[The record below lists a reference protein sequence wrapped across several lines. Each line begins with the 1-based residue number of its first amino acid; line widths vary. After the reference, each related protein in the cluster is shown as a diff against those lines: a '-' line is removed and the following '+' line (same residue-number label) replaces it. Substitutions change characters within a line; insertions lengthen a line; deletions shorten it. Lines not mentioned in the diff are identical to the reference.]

1 MDRASASSLI
11 VRSRRELGRCAPRS
25 APGATDERRLFLA
38 WQRDGDELAREQLV
52 ERYMPLA
59 RRLARRYVRSS
70 ESFDDLQ
77 QVASVGLLH
86 AVDRV
91 DVDRGR
97 QFASFAVPTILGEL
111 RRYFRDSGWTLHVPR
126 AAKERALAV
135 RDAVALRTLHGRSP
149 TASQLAE
156 YLEMDL
162 ELVLDAMAAMEAYE
176 TCSLEAP
183 RPSDDGAGGSYADSL
198 GAEDE
203 RFELIEYDATLC
215 TDLAELEPRD
225 RHILR
230 MSYVEELT
238 QSQIADRIGVS
249 QMQVSRLLRR
259 SLDQLRDTLVEV
271 G

>member
-1 MDRASASSLI
+1 MDRASANSLS
-11 VRSRRELGRCAPRS
+11 VRSRRDCGRCAPCS
-25 APGATDERRLFLA
+25 APGATDERGLFLA

-52 ERYMPLA
+52 ELYMPLA
-59 RRLARRYVRSS
+59 RRLARRYMRSS
-70 ESFDDLQ
+70 ESFEDLL

-86 AVDRV
+86 AVDRY

-97 QFASFAVPTILGEL
+97 RFVTFAVPTILGEL

-126 AAKERALAV
+126 AAKERALVV
-135 RDAVALRTLHGRSP
+135 RDAIAALSALHGRSP

-176 TCSLEAP
+176 PCSLEAP
-183 RPSDDGAGGSYADSL
+183 CPSEDGTRRSYTDTL

-203 RFELIEYDATLC
+203 RYELIEYDTVLC
-215 TDLAELEPRD
+215 TGLAQLEPRD
-225 RHILR
+225 RLILR
-230 MSYVEELT
+230 MRFVEELT
-238 QSQIADRIGVS
+238 QSQIADRMGIS

-259 SLDQLRDTLVEV
+259 SLDQLRELLPSS
-271 G
+271 